1 MHQDTNAVSENQ
13 RKTVSKVLE
22 RFSKTTL
29 GVVASALLF
38 CAWTARAESTAA
50 ITYEVDTSDLV
61 HHHIVVTATI
71 PPQAFPGKERLIA
84 LPVWTPG
91 SYKIRDYSR
100 FMGEVSLQNPG
111 AQIRKVSK
119 NRWKIEGLPANRAVK
134 VKYEVYGHEIS
145 VRNNYFSPELSL
157 LVGAA
162 TFVSPAPLNST
173 TGRRSRYQVN
183 FPGWTRPIAGGLK
196 EISGPAGVGF
206 TASDYDELVD
216 GPIVFGDL
224 KIEKF
229 QTQATPGRLVTG
241 GDSEYW
247 NSAPYLADVQK
258 IVAATQTLW
267 GEVPYTDYTFFNLL
281 TGKSGGLEHRRST
294 VIMSDRFTTKERESY
309 LSWLETMAHEHF
321 HAWNVKHL
329 HPKALG
335 EFDYEK
341 EVYTPSLWVAEGLTS
356 YYDMLLLRRAGLCSK
371 DEYVQK
377 LADGLRT
384 YLTTPGRRAIT
395 LSQASRDAWI
405 RLYQG
410 TDDLQNSN
418 ISYYQKGAIVGWL
431 LDTKIRQCTGGK
443 KSLDDLMRRAYHE
456 FGREGYTPR
465 QFQALASQVC
475 GQDLT
480 SFFALALD
488 STRDL
493 PIDEALR
500 YWGLKWEEKAAE
512 PSLGVSTRSTK
523 GRLYVDKVYADTP
536 AYQAGLSSGD
546 ELLAL
551 DGNRLPA
558 DSLKMLK
565 YLPETGKP
573 HTVTIS
579 RMGKLKQLSFAL
591 SPDPFPATKL
601 KPDPS
606 QPDKSA
612 LRNSWLGTDDTSSN
626 KGNGT

>member
-1 MHQDTNAVSENQ
+1 M
-13 RKTVSKVLE
+13 SKIL
-22 RFSKTTL
+22 RGIL
-29 GVVASALLF
+29 GVVACALLF
-38 CAWTARAESTAA
+38 GSSAGRADNATP
-50 ITYEVDTSDLV
+50 ITYDVDTSDLV

-71 PPQAFPGKERLIA
+71 PPRAFPGKERLIA

-91 SYKIRDYSR
+91 SYKVRDYSR
-100 FMGEVSLQNPG
+100 FLGQVSLLNPG
-111 AQIRKVSK
+111 ARISKVSK
-119 NRWKIEGLPANRAVK
+119 NRWKIEGLAANRSVR
-134 VKYEVYGHEIS
+134 VKYEVYGHQLS

-162 TFVSPAPLNST
+162 TFVSPAPLTSGN
-173 TGRRSRYQVN
+173 GRRCGYAVN
-183 FPGWTRPIAGGLK
+183 FPGWQRPIAGGLS
-196 EISGPAGVGF
+196 EHSGTSGPSF
-206 TASDYDELVD
+206 TAADYDELVD

-229 QTQATPGRLVTG
+229 QTSATPGRLVTG

-247 NSAPYLADVQK
+247 DSDRYLHDVQSV
-258 IVAATQTLW
+258 VATTQAFW
-267 GEVPYTDYTFFNLL
+267 GEVPYADYTFFNLL
-281 TGKSGGLEHRRST
+281 TEKSGGLEHRRST
-294 VIMSDRFTTKERESY
+294 VIMAGRFTTKERDSY
-309 LSWLETMAHEHF
+309 LGWLETVAHEHF

-335 EFDYEK
+335 PFDYEK

-371 DEYVQK
+371 DEYLQK
-377 LADGLRT
+377 LADGLRA
-384 YLTTPGRRAIT
+384 YLTTPGRHAIT

-405 RLYQG
+405 RLYQS

-431 LDTKIRQCTGGK
+431 LDTKIRQCTDGK
-443 KSLDDLMRRAYHE
+443 KSLDDFMRLAYRE
-456 FGREGYTPR
+456 FGRDGYTPE
-465 QFQALASQVC
+465 QFQRLASKVC
-475 GQDLT
+475 GQDL
-480 SFFALALD
+480 SGFFALAVD

-500 YWGLKWEEKAAE
+500 YWGLKWEEKE
-512 PSLGVSTRSTK
+512 SKPSLGVSTRSVD
-523 GRLYVDKVYADTP
+523 GRLYVEKVYADTP
-536 AYQAGLSSGD
+536 AYQAGLSFGD

-558 DSLKMLK
+558 DSLKILE
-565 YLPETGKP
+565 YLRDTGQP

-579 RMGKLKQLSFAL
+579 RLGKLKQLPFAL
-591 SPDPFPATKL
+591 TANPFPEKKL

-606 QPDKSA
+606 QPAKSS
-612 LRNSWLGTDDTSSN
+612 LRDSWLGPDKESGS
-626 KGNGT
+626 